1 MERYRLYNEV
11 ADLKNMYK
19 IMKSYYA
26 QDGASFY
33 AIGIPMLESVNL
45 LKSGGMEREAEEL
58 LRYYEIHG
66 EMLIKN
72 GLCYPPHEV
81 KYEQSI
87 VAPAVNY
94 LFQLYELTGKILYL
108 EEGKKQLAVL
118 VLFNGH
124 QPDFHMYE
132 NAVRHWDG
140 YWFGKYKN
148 LGDTFPHYWSSL
160 SGVAFREYEKI
171 TGERSY
177 GVKAENSL
185 RGVLSMINSD
195 GSASCA
201 YVYPFMVNNVRCQ
214 WANDQDW
221 ALYYY
226 LKEGKNYD

>member
-1 MERYRLYNEV
+1 
-11 ADLKNMYK
+11 
-19 IMKSYYA
+19 MKSYYA

-33 AIGIPMLESVNL
+33 AIGIPMLESVKL

-124 QPDFHMYE
+124 QPDFHMKMRFVIGMDIGLE
-132 NAVRHWDG
+132 STKTLEIH
-140 YWFGKYKN
+140 F
-148 LGDTFPHYWSSL
+148 H
-160 SGVAFREYEKI
+160 I
-171 TGERSY
+171 TG
-177 GVKAENSL
+177 
-185 RGVLSMINSD
+185 VL
-195 GSASCA
+195 
-201 YVYPFMVNNVRCQ
+201 
-214 WANDQDW
+214 
-221 ALYYY
+221 
-226 LKEGKNYD
+226 